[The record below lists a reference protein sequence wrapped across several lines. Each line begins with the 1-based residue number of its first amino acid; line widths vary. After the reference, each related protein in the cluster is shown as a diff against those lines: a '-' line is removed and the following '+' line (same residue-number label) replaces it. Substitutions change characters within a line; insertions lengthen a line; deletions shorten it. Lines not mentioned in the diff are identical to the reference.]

1 MGHHSAL
8 RDAGKAAHRCTSNRP
23 LVMIMLPV
31 FTVMVEIGRARLWA
45 GLDGGRICERVSMS
59 RIACGS

>member
-1 MGHHSAL
+1 
-8 RDAGKAAHRCTSNRP
+8 
-23 LVMIMLPV
+23 MIMLPV

>member
-8 RDAGKAAHRCTSNRP
+8 RDAGEAVHRCNSNRL

-31 FTVMVEIGRARLWA
+31 FTVMVEIGGVRLWA
-45 GLDGGRICERVSMS
+45 GLDEGRICERVWMS
-59 RIACGS
+59 RIGCGS